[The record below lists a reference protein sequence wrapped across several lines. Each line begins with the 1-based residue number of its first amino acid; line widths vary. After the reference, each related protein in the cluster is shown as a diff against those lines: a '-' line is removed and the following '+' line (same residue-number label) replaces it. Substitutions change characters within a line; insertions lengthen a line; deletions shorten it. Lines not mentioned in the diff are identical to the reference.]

1 MAGQGPE
8 SSPGRAVAGL
18 GWGGWGWLLL
28 YFMVGF
34 SAMTSQVPSEK
45 DMAVPRGCG
54 LAYFPEARRVH
65 GLCVR

>member
-1 MAGQGPE
+1 M
-8 SSPGRAVAGL
+8 AGL